1 VPQYA
6 QSKFTQQT
14 SPQFSFGKSQFIAAT
29 AACHSAL
36 IIIHSCSLGRAIAP
50 CGSISVGFA
59 SAILQALHL

>member
-29 AACHSAL
+29 AAWATAHKLLSILARLAVQLPHVAL
-36 IIIHSCSLGRAIAP
+36 SPL
-50 CGSISVGFA
+50 V
-59 SAILQALHL
+59 